1 MGQGMTDLAFGSF
14 RLRRQERLLEGPDGP
29 VELSARAFD
38 LLVVLLDH
46 PGEVVSK
53 DALFAAVWPGV
64 VVEENTLQVHISA
77 LRKAL
82 PSGMIA
88 TVHGRGY
95 RYAGPEPERLNPATQ
110 VGNPHRGPLIVVLPF
125 ANLGGDPDQ
134 QYFSDGIMQ
143 DITDRLTRFRVLSV
157 IAVDSA

>member
-1 MGQGMTDLAFGSF
+1 MGQSLTDLAFGYF
-14 RLRRQERLLEGPDGP
+14 RLKRQERLLAGPDGP

-46 PGEVVSK
+46 PGEVISK

-82 PSGMIA
+82 PPLASLRRIGHECHLA
-88 TVHGRGY
+88 KTLENGR
-95 RYAGPEPERLNPATQ
+95 PVKERAC
-110 VGNPHRGPLIVVLPF
+110 
-125 ANLGGDPDQ
+125 
-134 QYFSDGIMQ
+134 
-143 DITDRLTRFRVLSV
+143 
-157 IAVDSA
+157 

>member
-1 MGQGMTDLAFGSF
+1 MDASFGPY
-14 RLRRQERLLEGPDGP
+14 LLKRQDRQLLGPDGP
-29 VELSARAFD
+29 VEFSARAFD
-38 LLVVLLDH
+38 LLCALLDH

-82 PSGMIA
+82 PGGMIA

-95 RYAGPEPERLNPATQ
+95 RYTGQGPA
-110 VGNPHRGPLIVVLPF
+110 
-125 ANLGGDPDQ
+125 
-134 QYFSDGIMQ
+134 
-143 DITDRLTRFRVLSV
+143 DRCAALCQSRRRPR
-157 IAVDSA
+157 SAIFQ